1 MNDDKLL
8 KVIAAIPQ
16 QSQRQYGTD
25 EQLRY
30 LKMVANRLGLYDA
43 ADVLRNFEEATE
55 RARVRVE
62 QAFKNDRNRAHL
74 FDARG
79 RRK

>member
-1 MNDDKLL
+1 MQDDKLL

-30 LKMVANRLGLYDA
+30 LKIVANRLGLYDA
-43 ADVLRNFEEATE
+43 ADRVARMEE
-55 RARVRVE
+55 R
-62 QAFKNDRNRAHL
+62 
-74 FDARG
+74 
-79 RRK
+79 